1 MASHT
6 NTGPARSE
14 LTTVITIDDALIL
27 FQPGAQQTSPWPT
40 YSRTSSMERVTS
52 SRSRSFRVMPG
63 RAWAGCSWIMPAS
76 GLWVTV

>member
-27 FQPGAQQTSPWPT
+27 FQPGAQQASPGPT
-40 YSRTSSMERVTS
+40 PGPGSVTTAP
-52 SRSRSFRVMPG
+52 F
-63 RAWAGCSWIMPAS
+63 S
-76 GLWVTV
+76 GAQFKTRKYLYDCPRFFATVQDARMFL